1 MSKLVSKHIYISSRL
16 SNKRTLMTLLRI
28 PILRPNRQDK
38 ASMAKMVHH
47 FGCGH
52 NVRVNFGFFLR
63 IKNVLKP
70 LFLGISNKKI

>member
-38 ASMAKMVHH
+38 ASTAKMAH
-47 FGCGH
+47 GH
-52 NVRVNFGFFLR
+52 TVRVNFGFFLR
-63 IKNVLKP
+63 IKNVLKA